1 MDEQAAPS
9 PPEITAL
16 RDTFGDRKPPD
27 ISRKITA
34 CVACRKQKIK
44 CHMKADGQPPCSRC
58 AKRGLPCTVNRSL
71 QMLLEDDI
79 TWKHGIAEKIRR
91 LEGVTDELMSRL
103 PDPGTAAPGGQDDP
117 IEIMESTVED
127 QQSWEVDPK
136 CEPASIPASCIS
148 EMSNPSPREGLGSSQ
163 VNIISRGIITR
174 HEADSLFQRYHARLD
189 HLLYRILGDHQ
200 SLDTVLSSS
209 PLLTAAICT
218 VAALHSQTFGHL
230 FDKCYREF
238 KDLVAATTFA
248 QTHNVDDVR
257 GLCIGAF
264 WLHEMSWAL
273 AGTAVR
279 IALELKLN
287 HSIYQALRGMRAAY
301 LQTRLYYL
309 VYVCDHHCS
318 VLYGRPPMSR
328 DCDSVKAATQFL
340 ETEHATED
348 DVRLI
353 SQVKIWM
360 ISTAVFDTF
369 GVDVETP
376 LPPTRLAQLRRFSI
390 ALDTWYAD
398 WSDQFG
404 PNVNVGNYPA
414 KGVGLHFHFAK
425 LYLCSHAFRGAQTWG
440 HGQRFT
446 SSEME
451 EVANTAVLCAT
462 SILGVMTSDTELQ
475 ELLNGLPLCFD
486 TMIAFAVVFLLK
498 VATKYTDAVSLDKA
512 KMLSLV
518 DRTVTMLQ
526 HTTREMHPRHL
537 LVRIGCGVHKL
548 RGRFGDEN
556 AKPPAPYDT
565 CTPSMQTLQGDLDW
579 MQNLSDFDLFNL
591 QAPLSALETWPLDVE
606 FDKALYST
614 N

>member
-1 MDEQAAPS
+1 MPTPVS
-9 PPEITAL
+9 AL
-16 RDTFGDRKPPD
+16 RETFGDRKPPD
-27 ISRKITA
+27 ITRKITA

-44 CHMKADGQPPCSRC
+44 CHMKSDGQPPCSRC

-71 QMLLEDDI
+71 QMLLEDDV
-79 TWKHGIAEKIRR
+79 TWKHGISEKIRR
-91 LEGVTDELMSRL
+91 LEGITNELMNRL
-103 PDPGTAAPGGQDDP
+103 PESATATPSRDDET
-117 IEIMESTVED
+117 EIIQNAGAD
-127 QQSWEVDPK
+127 DRQQESWEVDPK

-148 EMSNPSPREGLGSSQ
+148 EMSNPSPREAAGPPRGDD
-163 VNIISRGIITR
+163 IISRGIITR
-174 HEADSLFQRYHARLD
+174 HEADSLFQRYHARVD

-209 PLLTAAICT
+209 ALLTAAVCT

-230 FDKCYREF
+230 FDECYREF
-238 KDLVAATTFA
+238 KRLVAATTFSRA
-248 QTHNVDDVR
+248 HNADDVR

-287 HSIYQALRGMRAAY
+287 HSIYQALKGSRTAY

-328 DCDSVKAATQFL
+328 DCDSVKAAATQFL
-340 ETEHATED
+340 ETAHATED
-348 DVRLI
+348 DVRLA

-360 ISTAVFDTF
+360 ISAAVFDAF

-376 LPPTRLAQLRRFSI
+376 LPADRLAQLRRFSI

-398 WSDQFG
+398 WSDRFG
-404 PNVNVGNYPA
+404 PNANVGNYPA

-425 LYLCSHAFRGAQTWG
+425 LYLCSHAFRGAQAWAR
-440 HGQRFT
+440 GQRFA
-446 SSEME
+446 SAEME
-451 EVANTAVLCAT
+451 EIANTAVLCAT

-498 VATKYTDAVSLDKA
+498 VATKYADAVSLNNG

-518 DRTVTMLQ
+518 DRTIAMLQ
-526 HTTREMHPRHL
+526 HITSGMHPRHL
-537 LVRIGCGVHKL
+537 LVRIGSGVQKL
-548 RGRFGDEN
+548 RGRFSGEN
-556 AKPPAPYDT
+556 EQEQQLPGPAAELHT
-565 CTPSMQTLQGDLDW
+565 TTPSMDMLQGDFEW
-579 MQNLSDFDLFNL
+579 MQNMSDFDLFNL
-591 QAPLSALETWPLDVE
+591 QAPLSALESWPLDAE
-606 FDKALYST
+606 FDRGP
-614 N
+614 